1 MMDAYRQ
8 IGQYIRHW
16 HRSAN
21 SKGHGVHSPFLFDFI
36 TRVLPDTG
44 HGPQFSLPET
54 YRQDL
59 LSDRTGFSR
68 VELGGGSRHASKTIT
83 VQSVA
88 KRSLQTARWSRLLYR
103 ILQQYQPGSVLEL
116 GTSFGVTTQYL
127 ALAAPSQTVYTLEGD
142 PFIARQ
148 AQERFR
154 RDGLQNVRL
163 VEGNMDQTLAPT
175 LANMQSV
182 GMAWLDGNHR
192 LEPTLRYFDQVLE
205 CVHNDSWVVL
215 DDIYWSPEMQA
226 AWHQI
231 QANPRV
237 RCTID
242 LFRLGIVLFRTEF
255 HEPTH
260 IRLRH

>member
-1 MMDAYRQ
+1 
-8 IGQYIRHW
+8 
-16 HRSAN
+16 
-21 SKGHGVHSPFLFDFI
+21 
-36 TRVLPDTG
+36 
-44 HGPQFSLPET
+44 
-54 YRQDL
+54 
-59 LSDRTGFSR
+59 
-68 VELGGGSRHASKTIT
+68 
-83 VQSVA
+83 
-88 KRSLQTARWSRLLYR
+88 
-103 ILQQYQPGSVLEL
+103 
-116 GTSFGVTTQYL
+116 
-127 ALAAPSQTVYTLEGD
+127 
-142 PFIARQ
+142 
-148 AQERFR
+148 
-154 RDGLQNVRL
+154 
-163 VEGNMDQTLAPT
+163 MDQTLAPT